1 LKSGLRIL
9 IGAPEVPFLIPPKWP
24 KYPVFAILRVSK
36 MALWMPESKF
46 RDHFSIQTSPQN
58 PQKATSGTKI
68 GPRKVIFG
76 HFLNFVY
83 FCVIFPLARAIFFQ
97 MQIYQGRRPPIKKCL
112 KQTSLKIK
120 FYKGIDPSRNFFRIF
135 FVIVP

>member
-1 LKSGLRIL
+1 
-9 IGAPEVPFLIPPKWP
+9 
-24 KYPVFAILRVSK
+24 

-76 HFLNFVY
+76 
-83 FCVIFPLARAIFFQ
+83 
-97 MQIYQGRRPPIKKCL
+97 
-112 KQTSLKIK
+112 
-120 FYKGIDPSRNFFRIF
+120 NFFSFNLTIHKDQHSLIGGACVRGAF
-135 FVIVP
+135 QPFCKFQKMALGVPESKF

>member
-1 LKSGLRIL
+1 MKSGLRIL

-76 HFLNFVY
+76 NFFNSAY
-83 FCVIFPLARAIFFQ
+83 FYVVFPLARVVFFKLPGVNRLWVYNAEFFLAHIYSYVKLNFKASLFSFIF
-97 MQIYQGRRPPIKKCL
+97 
-112 KQTSLKIK
+112 
-120 FYKGIDPSRNFFRIF
+120 
-135 FVIVP
+135 